1 MATSAGCVSM
11 RDLSFATN
19 LIRPA
24 QTNILI
30 ADDRKAKIADFGLSK
45 AWEEVR

>member
-1 MATSAGCVSM
+1 M
-11 RDLSFATN
+11 RDLSFAVD
-19 LIRPA
+19 LIGLS

-45 AWEEVR
+45 AWEEVS